1 MRTSGKVNMWIFLI
15 QRRVQTV
22 TNIIRKKNI
31 VKKKK
36 YIVNPDESH
45 TLHGQHVHSH
55 ERHSAYYSP
64 LLTPLNTVIISAT
77 QSCKKKISQ
86 IGNCCT
92 LPFPHHSLTLP
103 KFR

>member
-22 TNIIRKKNI
+22 TSIIRKKYSE
-31 VKKKK
+31 KK

-55 ERHSAYYSP
+55 ERHSSYYSP

-77 QSCKKKISQ
+77 QSCKKKKKIAQ

-92 LPFPHHSLTLP
+92 LPFPHHSLTVP
-103 KFR
+103 KFQ